1 MLENGD
7 GDDAVSGANKWHK
20 RVWKVLIDN
29 DVSSANKSH
38 KKFCKILMAMSIT
51 GGFSAYI
58 GYLLAPECSDNDTIF
73 ENLGVM
79 FFAISFYC
87 FTINVLV
94 WLVSLFKSEF
104 DSLSV
109 FVWSI
114 LTASILIIST
124 AIFIDYIL
132 QDMFCG
138 CWGIC
143 GIGTG
148 WTYPGG

>member
-1 MLENGD
+1 M
-7 GDDAVSGANKWHK
+7 
-20 RVWKVLIDN
+20 
-29 DVSSANKSH
+29 
-38 KKFCKILMAMSIT
+38 
-51 GGFSAYI
+51 
-58 GYLLAPECSDNDTIF
+58 
-73 ENLGVM
+73 
-79 FFAISFYC
+79 ISFYC
-87 FTINVLV
+87 FPINVLV